1 MENTKITV
9 RQAAELTGKSIN
21 EIYYAIQN
29 KEIDRVNEDYHILLD
44 KSKVLKWFKEKAEIN
59 NVRLPFDDI
68 VLDSDE
74 SLKIIDGIHNLS
86 CFNHRPGR
94 NFTNPKY
101 AVSNKGR
108 VFNLTENHKLSEA
121 FATHGYL
128 QVSLS
133 SRGNNHVHERVHVL
147 VATYWC
153 PNYKL
158 KAEVHHID
166 NRKINNCADNLIWMT
181 HLEHIY
187 AHKLLAEAEKM
198 EDYTEYNQYIAQIKE
213 ENKKDVE
220 CRCIMVDSGEYIE
233 YNWVDKQTYEDY
245 QAGVCDLEDI
255 RPSAILAEF
264 HLLKDIEKTR
274 KKQKGEI

>member
-21 EIYYAIQN
+21 EIYYALRN

-44 KSKVLKWFKEKAEIN
+44 KSKILKWLKEKAETN
-59 NVRLPFDDI
+59 NTQLPFGDI

-74 SLKIIDGIHNLS
+74 SLKIVDGIHNLS

-94 NFTNPKY
+94 NLTNPQY

-108 VFNLTENHKLSEA
+108 VFNLTENHKMSEVCS
-121 FATHGYL
+121 THGYP

-133 SRGNNHVHERVHVL
+133 SKGNKQVHERVHVL
-147 VATYWC
+147 VAIYWC

-158 KAEVHHID
+158 KEEVHHID
-166 NRKINNCADNLIWMT
+166 NRKTNNCADNLVWVS
-181 HLEHIY
+181 HSEHNY
-187 AHKLLAEAEKM
+187 VHKLLSKAEEIG
-198 EDYTEYNQYIAQIKE
+198 DYTEYNQHIDQIKA
-213 ENKKDVE
+213 ENKSDVE
-220 CRCIMVDSGEYIE
+220 CRCIMVDSGDYIE

-245 QAGVCDLEDI
+245 QKGICDLDDI
-255 RPSAILAEF
+255 RFISILAEF
-264 HLLKDIEKTR
+264 HLLKDIEKV